1 MVVSMPCVTITD
13 FHVLL
18 LFSFSLLE
26 KSVARPAGIY
36 GSVSG
41 RAKNGNNGVYSTT
54 AVTWLNT
61 A

>member
-1 MVVSMPCVTITD
+1 MVVSMPCETITD

-18 LFSFSLLE
+18 LFSFSLE

-36 GSVSG
+36 GSVYW